1 MTSSFSLVP
10 RRSRRARF
18 GFLQCPF
25 VSVVAAHLT
34 SPLPDNSL
42 RLHLVETGAALHAEP
57 RLDLPVLELPG
68 GAQAWADGTGE
79 RGVPGGRLMG
89 SLV

>member
-1 MTSSFSLVP
+1 MSVCFGY
-10 RRSRRARF
+10 RRS
-18 GFLQCPF
+18 P
-25 VSVVAAHLT
+25 HLT
-34 SPLPDNSL
+34 SPHLTPPLPDNSL

-57 RLDLPVLELPG
+57 RLDLPVLELSG
-68 GAQAWADGTGE
+68 SAQAWADGTGE